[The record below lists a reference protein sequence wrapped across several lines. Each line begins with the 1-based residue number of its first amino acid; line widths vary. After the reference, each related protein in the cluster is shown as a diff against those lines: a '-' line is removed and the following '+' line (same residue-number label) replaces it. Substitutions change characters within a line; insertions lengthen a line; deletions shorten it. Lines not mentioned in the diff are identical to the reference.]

1 MVNRFHVAV
10 VNKEGLAGEAS
21 KRFADRKYSKSTLKN
36 YVPNVKKAIF
46 VGRKGG
52 FSIYEVPLKKVKK
65 QMKLKKGD
73 KVKIVTSITGFGEYG
88 LRKGSI
94 GYIMKSETFRNRPAY
109 QVDFP
114 NAGKELTMYAHEIR
128 KVR

>member
-1 MVNRFHVAV
+1 MVNRFCVAV

-36 YVPNVKKAIF
+36 YVPNVEKAIF
-46 VGRKGG
+46 IGREGG

-65 QMKLKKGD
+65 QMKLKCGN
-73 KVKIVTSITGFGEYG
+73 KVKVVTPFPGFGEYG

-94 GYIMKSETFRNRPAY
+94 GYIIKSATFRNRPAY
-109 QVDFP
+109 MVDFP
-114 NAGKELTMYAHEIR
+114 NAGKELTMYAHELI
-128 KVR
+128 KVI